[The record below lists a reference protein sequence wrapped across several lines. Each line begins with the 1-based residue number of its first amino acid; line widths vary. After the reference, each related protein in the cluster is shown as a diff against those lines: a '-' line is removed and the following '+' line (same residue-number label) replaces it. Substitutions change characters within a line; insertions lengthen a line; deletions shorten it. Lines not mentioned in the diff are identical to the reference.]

1 MPLPAASSTRRYDAH
16 RHRWHEVQREH
27 AECLRRHPRARP
39 RSTADSSRA
48 PSRTCDPEII
58 RAAWS
63 TDILGRLGAQLRK
76 PRGDPSTYAL
86 SHATMQIDGFVSQ
99 LAALGLPQVPRAL
112 LLLLQRAC
120 HLRRLGGYADGRWS
134 PSAAWTAMPLAAFPS
149 ICADDP
155 PRLKGVELLPQAC
168 AMIISMAGGGDGRKP
183 ALFCTHVGS
192 W

>member
-1 MPLPAASSTRRYDAH
+1 MYIASSVVSSRNRGMPLPAASSTRRYDAH

-86 SHATMQIDGFVSQ
+86 SHATMQIDGFVSHSWRHSGFRKFLALCYYYYNVPAICVALVATLMVAGLRLQ
-99 LAALGLPQVPRAL
+99 LGPRCLLRRFRRSAQTTHRDSRAL
-112 LLLLQRAC
+112 SC
-120 HLRRLGGYADGRWS
+120 S
-134 PSAAWTAMPLAAFPS
+134 P
-149 ICADDP
+149 
-155 PRLKGVELLPQAC
+155 
-168 AMIISMAGGGDGRKP
+168 KP
-183 ALFCTHVGS
+183 VP
-192 W
+192 